1 MLTPTLR
8 QSASRRRWTA
18 DAAVRSAGLNTHAA
32 SARGTL
38 TLALSACGLIHVVDS
53 LSRPGRW
60 LVQALLM
67 ALLAVGLSGVARR
80 SSEMS
85 FGWLLSGS
93 VAAGLAIAAT
103 YNLIQ
108 AAVTPALPA
117 TGAVIVA
124 AVILLVVHAGRWR
137 GRPRD

>member
-1 MLTPTLR
+1 
-8 QSASRRRWTA
+8 
-18 DAAVRSAGLNTHAA
+18 
-32 SARGTL
+32 
-38 TLALSACGLIHVVDS
+38 
-53 LSRPGRW
+53 
-60 LVQALLM
+60 M